1 MKQFFLVEIDI
12 IQAPSLGM
20 EDSIEKLNYWLA
32 EGRIQTFGVSDDHK
46 KLWLT
51 LIADSEYDA
60 WETIG
65 ILPFDGY
72 FEPVLT
78 SLSTYNQSI
87 DLQFPA
93 ICLN

>member
-1 MKQFFLVEIDI
+1 MKQYYLVEIDI
-12 IQAPSLGM
+12 VQAPLEGM
-20 EDSIEKLNYWLA
+20 QDSIEKLNTWLA
-32 EGRIQTFGVSDDHK
+32 EGRIQTFGISDDEK
-46 KLWLT
+46 KIWLT

-60 WETIG
+60 WEIVG

-78 SLSTYNQSI
+78 ALGTYNQSI